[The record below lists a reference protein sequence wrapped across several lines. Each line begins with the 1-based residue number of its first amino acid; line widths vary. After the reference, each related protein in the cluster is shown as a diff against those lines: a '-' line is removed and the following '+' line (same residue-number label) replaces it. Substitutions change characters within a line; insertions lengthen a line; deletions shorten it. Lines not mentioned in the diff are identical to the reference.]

1 MIYPLIRLFI
11 MVAILLSTMM
21 NNLSSQVNLIPN
33 ADFEDVKELCWK
45 HTNDSFVY
53 YFQFSFYFL
62 NAWIS
67 DIHVPY
73 VENLD
78 TILYLSNLYFSKNYG
93 TPDLFHPCLPH
104 YLYCNSITNNM
115 PGYQLSYNGTGHLG
129 IGIVLGH
136 FGSPVDYYRE
146 FARVQLKDTLKK
158 GQGYCFKYRYS
169 ISDINGRA
177 ASHLGAVFSADSFF
191 VGRNN
196 VEISRKPQV
205 YADYI
210 MCEDLDTANWKLFK
224 GSFVAEG
231 GERWLTL
238 GWFHHLDS
246 IKYIITGLYNQSIFF
261 DENWAYYYLDALELI
276 ECPQYGVPDYEII
289 PPNVISPNGDG
300 LNDAFFIH
308 PYLPQP
314 SSLIIYNRWG
324 AEVFRSANY
333 DQTWQGTTTDGKP
346 VAEGTYFYVLQLPS
360 GTVKKG
366 TVSVF
371 R

>member
-1 MIYPLIRLFI
+1 
-11 MVAILLSTMM
+11 MVAILSSTMM

-33 ADFEDVKELCWK
+33 SDFEDVKDLCWE

-73 VENLD
+73 IENLD
-78 TILYLSNLYFSKNYG
+78 TIAYEPNYYFLYSFG
-93 TPDLFHPCLPH
+93 TPDLYHPCLPV
-104 YLYCNSITNNM
+104 YLNRGSLINNKN
-115 PGYQLSYNGTGHLG
+115 GFQLPYNG
-129 IGIVLGH
+129 IGYAGLAIGM
-136 FGSPVDYYRE
+136 GTYAPPYCSYYRE
-146 FARVQLKDTLKK
+146 FMRIELMDTLKK
-158 GQGYCFKYRYS
+158 GQGYCFRLRYS
-169 ISDINGRA
+169 LADKSNRV
-177 ASHLGAVFSADSFF
+177 ASHLGAVFSVDSFPLNSCSNIID
-191 VGRNN
+191 RT
-196 VEISRKPQV
+196 PQV
-205 YADYI
+205 YSADI
-210 MCEDLDTANWKLFK
+210 LCEDLDTSNWRVLE
-224 GSFVAEG
+224 GNFVAEG
-231 GERWLTL
+231 KEQWLTI
-238 GWFHHLDS
+238 GWFHYLNQIYWKKTLFPEQSADS
-246 IKYIITGLYNQSIFF
+246 IM
-261 DENWAYYYLDALELI
+261 AYYYIDALELI

-308 PYLPQP
+308 PYLPQ
-314 SSLIIYNRWG
+314 SCSLIIYNRWG

-333 DQTWQGTTTDGKP
+333 DQTWQGTTADGKP